1 LYEQRHRL
9 GQCFKYR
16 DKCVP
21 GHQYTA
27 KRLHIIE
34 GNEDE
39 DEEFWDAKI
48 RNNNESITKNHKIEE
63 FDLSLNTFVDSY
75 AYNTIRI
82 TRSCQRKEL
91 IILID
96 SESIYSFIDEQVIKE
111 VKASILAM
119 FVFRKVIS
127 RKSLSKLS
135 CLCLSFEKLV
145 NKKHFLVKEKF
156 GLVSRKVFSWKI
168 WMENTFRKL

>member
-1 LYEQRHRL
+1 L

-48 RNNNESITKNHKIEE
+48 RNNNESITKNH
-63 FDLSLNTFVDSY
+63 N
-75 AYNTIRI
+75 
-82 TRSCQRKEL
+82 
-91 IILID
+91 
-96 SESIYSFIDEQVIKE
+96 
-111 VKASILAM
+111 
-119 FVFRKVIS
+119 
-127 RKSLSKLS
+127 
-135 CLCLSFEKLV
+135 
-145 NKKHFLVKEKF
+145 
-156 GLVSRKVFSWKI
+156 
-168 WMENTFRKL
+168 